1 MTKNLEPHLKPGPRS
16 LTALA
21 VLLTFFLSAARAQAQ
36 HVRTIGVEEAVK
48 LSLESSKSVR
58 VSQAQI
64 EASRARLKQA
74 RDRMIPNLGVS
85 ASYYRLGQPSVALGS
100 GLKGLLGGSRG
111 TTNTNTST
119 AGTTT
124 GATGANAASTSGIA
138 FPKINQATIA
148 QASLSEPLFAGF
160 RTRYAIASEEYLLKA
175 AGFSAQKTKEDVTL
189 NTLSA
194 YYNIYKLAANKRI
207 LLQDLQE
214 QARRV
219 KDFTNLEQNGLLTRN
234 DLLKAEVQQ
243 SSIQLSL
250 VDVSNEL
257 DVALYNLKV
266 MVGLPENVRLQVD
279 TTNIFRQHSLRSR
292 EDLLNDALNKRND
305 LQSQAI
311 QEEYSRIGIKSAQSA
326 YYPSIALNG
335 GYIDAWIPNLL
346 TVKNV
351 LTASVGVQFSL
362 TQLVTNRHKVQEA
375 RANLDAA
382 RAQFDQLSDNIRMD
396 VNQDYLGYTASLQ
409 KIDLT
414 GTTITQAA
422 ENYRILSNK
431 YKNSLSTLT
440 DLLDGEVA
448 VLQARINLAAARADS
463 EVAWYKLLNSS
474 GNSVS
479 IK

>member
-1 MTKNLEPHLKPGPRS
+1 MEKNFTVLHQRPAPGS
-16 LTALA
+16 LLVLA
-21 VLLTFFLSAARAQAQ
+21 VLLSFFLNAAQAQ
-36 HVRTIGVEEAVK
+36 DVRTIGLEEAVR
-48 LSLESSKSVR
+48 LSLESSKLVR
-58 VSQAQI
+58 ISQAQI

-74 RDRMIPNLGVS
+74 KDRMIPNLGVS
-85 ASYYRLGQPSVALGS
+85 ASYYRFGQPGVALGS

-111 TTNTNTST
+111 TTNTNTT
-119 AGTTT
+119 GTTT
-124 GATGANAASTSGIA
+124 GATGANAADTRGIA

-175 AGFSAQKTKEDVTL
+175 AGFSAEKTKEDATL

-194 YYNIYKLAANKRI
+194 YYNIYKLAANKTI

-219 KDFTNLEQNGLLTRN
+219 KDFTNLERNGLLTRN

-292 EDLLNDALNKRND
+292 EDFLNDALNKRND
-305 LQSQAI
+305 LLSQAI

-346 TVKNV
+346 AVKNV
-351 LTASVGVQFSL
+351 LTASVGMQFSL
-362 TQLVTNRHKVQEA
+362 TQLVTNHHKVQEA

-382 RAQFDQLSDNIRMD
+382 RAQFDQLSDNVRMS